1 MISECLTCGLQKPK
15 APFEQNDVSHGIC
28 SDECTE
34 VYLAWSDVVN
44 GGTPT
49 LRDFAASNGVTSDQ
63 AMQVLRQP

>member
-1 MISECLTCGLQKPK
+1 MISECMACGHQREK
-15 APFEQNDVSHGIC
+15 APLEQSDVSHGLC
-28 SDECTE
+28 GDECADL
-34 VYLAWSDVVN
+34 YLAWSDVVN